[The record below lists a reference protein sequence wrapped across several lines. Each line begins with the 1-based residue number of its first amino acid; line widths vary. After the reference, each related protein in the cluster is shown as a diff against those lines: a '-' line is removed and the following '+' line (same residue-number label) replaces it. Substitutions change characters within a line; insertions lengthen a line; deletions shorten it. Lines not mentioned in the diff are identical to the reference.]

1 MKESSFI
8 DQVMVVGEHEKFAS
22 ALLVPDFKYLNEWCA
37 ARELTM
43 GDKRDDIISLP
54 EVIAA
59 YNEEVSKINKSLS
72 DWERISRFR
81 IVTDDWSPASGE
93 LSASLKLKR
102 KVVMEK
108 YPELLD
114 SIYRKQA

>member
-1 MKESSFI
+1 MKESAFI

-22 ALLVPDFKYLNEWCA
+22 ALLVPDFKYLKEWCA
-37 ARELTM
+37 ARELS
-43 GDKRDDIISLP
+43 GENHDEIIGLP

-59 YNEEVSKINKSLS
+59 YNEEVARINKSLS
-72 DWERISRFR
+72 DWERINRFR
-81 IVTDDWSPASGE
+81 IVTDEWSPVSGE

-102 KVVMEK
+102 KVVKDK
-108 YPELLD
+108 YPDLLD